1 MVGLRPQPAAQG
13 DPNTASVAFPG
24 MAFLFGQAAASAVN
38 GAVGVDIKMV
48 IVIDLPIAAC
58 RPVPIRYLASCAI
71 TATCVSDSCCGDDT
85 NIQCS
90 SLCVLSGCLNSLHCP
105 SLYIGQADT
114 RKTYKAN
121 QFFIYFL

>member
-48 IVIDLPIAAC
+48 IVIDLPIVAC
-58 RPVPIRYLASCAI
+58 RPVQIDLRDTDLASCAI
-71 TATCVSDSCCGDDT
+71 TVTCVSDSCCGDDT
-85 NIQCS
+85 SI
-90 SLCVLSGCLNSLHCP
+90 
-105 SLYIGQADT
+105 
-114 RKTYKAN
+114 
-121 QFFIYFL
+121 